1 MDLERRFSEL
11 VDELCSRPG
20 VVPPGGSGFGSHALK
35 VDGSIFA
42 MFVRGHLVVK
52 LPSARVTELVAG
64 GTGGPFDAN
73 KGRAM
78 KEWLTVL
85 DESAWHALAVE
96 ASEFVR
102 RS

>member
-1 MDLERRFSEL
+1 MDLEQRFSDL

-20 VVPPGGSGFGSHALK
+20 VAPPGGNGFGSHALK

-42 MFVRGHLVVK
+42 MLVRGHLVVK
-52 LPSARVTELVAG
+52 LPRDRVAELVAA

-85 DESAWHALAVE
+85 DESTWDALAVE
-96 ASEFVR
+96 AWEYVR
-102 RS
+102 H